1 MKTHKFYIP
10 LIIFLILLVGIGAL
24 AYFLP
29 FKSVNTP
36 DDGFVIK
43 QYDTIIQINK
53 DNTYDV
59 QEYITVKFNELR
71 HGIYRNI
78 PLTHTITVTTNGK
91 EKEITQNIQIS
102 EINCNM
108 ASELYFENENAVIK
122 IGNESEYQPTD
133 ENVNI
138 QINYTLN
145 LGVDYTNDFDLV
157 YFNVLGTDWK
167 TSIEEF
173 NFSIQLPDTFD
184 ASKLKMYFGEYGKT
198 DAFTTYN
205 IVANTISG
213 TINYIDSFNGLT
225 LSITLPNNYFS
236 NASEILSP
244 VFYILF
250 YASIV
255 VGIIALILFL
265 IKNKKDILVSPVE
278 FYPPDGLN
286 PVEVA
291 QILNGRATSK
301 DITSLIVYFASKKYL
316 KIVVDDNKNITLVK
330 KGEIDSSAKPYEISL
345 FQKLF
350 EKEDVLELNKIKASS
365 FSKEMDN
372 LPATIFKATTTAYIH
387 RPVKKRFNSKN
398 FKLTTAQVALSL
410 FLFVLIMFGYGYAQS
425 GFTWFNI
432 IYSGVIL
439 IGYVISLYYY
449 SKNSTANDRNKTII
463 FLILSLLFAV
473 LFVVSLTGLNNMSIT
488 KNYVQYIVGI
498 VVVFGL
504 FLSANTISYS
514 KEQINYLGKIIG
526 FKNFLLYSEKDKMKL
541 LIKENPEYFFDVLPY
556 AYVFGISDEFISHFE
571 SLGVGLPT
579 NDYFSFNVIDYLIF
593 NSILNSQFS
602 SLSRMSNIAVSAS
615 RGGGSFGGGFGG
627 GFSGGGFGGGGG
639 GSW

>member
-1 MKTHKFYIP
+1 
-10 LIIFLILLVGIGAL
+10 
-24 AYFLP
+24 
-29 FKSVNTP
+29 
-36 DDGFVIK
+36 
-43 QYDTIIQINK
+43 
-53 DNTYDV
+53 
-59 QEYITVKFNELR
+59 
-71 HGIYRNI
+71 
-78 PLTHTITVTTNGK
+78 
-91 EKEITQNIQIS
+91 
-102 EINCNM
+102 
-108 ASELYFENENAVIK
+108 
-122 IGNESEYQPTD
+122 
-133 ENVNI
+133 
-138 QINYTLN
+138 
-145 LGVDYTNDFDLV
+145 
-157 YFNVLGTDWK
+157 
-167 TSIEEF
+167 
-173 NFSIQLPDTFD
+173 
-184 ASKLKMYFGEYGKT
+184 MYFGEYGKT

-236 NASEILSP
+236 NANEILSP

-350 EKEDVLELNKIKASS
+350 EKEDVLELNKIKTSS

-541 LIKENPEYFFDVLPY
+541 LIKENLEYFFDVLPY